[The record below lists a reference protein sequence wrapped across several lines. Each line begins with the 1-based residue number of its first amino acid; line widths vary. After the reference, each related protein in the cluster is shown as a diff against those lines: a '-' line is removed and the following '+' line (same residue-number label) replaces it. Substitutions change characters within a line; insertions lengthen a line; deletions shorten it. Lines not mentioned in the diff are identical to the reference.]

1 MGGKFTLAGTV
12 VGVFIIQTLTSTI
25 TFLGVPPAVTPVF
38 KALVVIIV
46 CLSQSRRVRQ
56 WVRQL
61 WQRLRPPAG
70 STPAASTPTSAPTS
84 TQGAVA

>member
-1 MGGKFTLAGTV
+1 M

-46 CLSQSRRVRQ
+46 CLAQSRRVRQ
-56 WVRQL
+56 WL
-61 WQRLRPPAG
+61 SGIRLTRKPLVAD
-70 STPAASTPTSAPTS
+70 A
-84 TQGAVA
+84 AVAAERISA